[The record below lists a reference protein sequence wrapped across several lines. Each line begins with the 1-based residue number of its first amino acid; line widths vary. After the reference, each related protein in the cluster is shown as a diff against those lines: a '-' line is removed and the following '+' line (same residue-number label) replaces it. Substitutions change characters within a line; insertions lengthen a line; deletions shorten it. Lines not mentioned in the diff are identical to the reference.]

1 MLTFRNRF
9 YYRYLEIEIKKEALM
24 GLLFL
29 FQYLILN
36 SFNLSRK
43 SRKNCSF
50 SNELSSTS
58 SINNSVSFKRDLLF
72 FFKLSTVFFK
82 FF

>member
-1 MLTFRNRF
+1 MERH
-9 YYRYLEIEIKKEALM
+9 LEIEIKKGGTCLK

-58 SINNSVSFKRDLLF
+58 SINNSVSFNRDLLF
-72 FFKLSTVFFK
+72 FFKLSTVFFE